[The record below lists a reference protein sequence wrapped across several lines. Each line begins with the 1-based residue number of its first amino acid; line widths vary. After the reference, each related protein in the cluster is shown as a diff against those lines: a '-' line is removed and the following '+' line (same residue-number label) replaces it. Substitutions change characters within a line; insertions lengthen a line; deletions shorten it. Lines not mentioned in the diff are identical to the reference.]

1 MDSCLSDFL
10 TVIPQMQK
18 IVLCGTEKINL
29 LEQIVGDYEGE
40 IDNLKRKNE
49 EIEAKLKD
57 MDLKMQDF
65 NIADLLKVNAKM
77 GDNGEDG
84 QGNNLLLNVVSN
96 LEKKMN
102 AKNKMTDERL
112 NKIEETNFKLVKDTQ
127 NIKNAQDGNKRT
139 LKTLK
144 QANDDLTSNMKKLE
158 KFVLESAPNTSQ
170 KLESQ
175 IKNIP
180 KEKEEKDES
189 SKSEK
194 KERKNSLLSISQ
206 QEPQIDLENN
216 EKIKEIVK
224 RLADLEKDVKRL
236 PNQLGLEQIK
246 SDVTALKSGIGNC
259 ALSQDLKEAREKDDD
274 MQKQIN
280 FLKDQFDDFTSNTAD
295 HEDLQNVKR
304 KLELLNSKEH
314 ENETNIQEILKQISQ
329 NSNNNMQFTGSD
341 KYLEVHKYEDFKSQ
355 IIKEFSS
362 VNDNFTHL
370 RRLVDNIL
378 DALKNKPSYRD
389 IKALEE
395 EITVKF
401 EEIKVA
407 SAKKFAEKIET
418 TKNFKYLDQQIKHIL
433 QVYIR
438 KDNKSDNWLLA
449 KKSLNANLCASCE
462 SYIGDLKDNSNFQ
475 PWNKYPLRDPND
487 KVYRLGNGFSKML
500 QMIQV
505 DENDKKNAG
514 MVTYQNNNELNIGNK
529 LMRLDKVD
537 MNNNNV
543 NNIGPI
549 KTEVN
554 TGTNDRKVLPK
565 IKGNST
571 LNNFM
576 KNSNSNIGNANRTLP
591 GNNVTQDN
599 EGEGEDDNN
608 DGFDEKEEDKPKI
621 TKIVKVNKD

>member
-1 MDSCLSDFL
+1 
-10 TVIPQMQK
+10 MQK
-18 IVLCGTEKINL
+18 IVLCGTEKITL
-29 LEQIVGDYEGE
+29 LEQIVGDYEDCL
-40 IDNLKRKNE
+40 DNLKRKNE

-65 NIADLLKVNAKM
+65 NIADLLKENAKM
-77 GDNGEDG
+77 GDNGEDA

-102 AKNKMTDERL
+102 AKTKMTDERL
-112 NKIEETNFKLVKDTQ
+112 NKIEETNFKLVKETQ
-127 NIKNAQDGNKRT
+127 NMKNAQDGNKRT
-139 LKTLK
+139 LKNLK
-144 QANDDLTSNMKKLE
+144 QANDDIISNMKNLE
-158 KFVLESAPNTSQ
+158 KFVLESAHDTTQ
-170 KLESQ
+170 KFESQ
-175 IKNIP
+175 IKSIP

-206 QEPQIDLENN
+206 PEPQIDLENN

-224 RLADLEKDVKRL
+224 RLADLEKDVKKL
-236 PNQLGLEQIK
+236 PNQLGVEQIK
-246 SDVTALKSGIGNC
+246 SDVSALKSGIGNC

-280 FLKDQFDDFTSNTAD
+280 FLKDQFDDYTSNTAD

-314 ENETNIQEILKQISQ
+314 ENETNIQEIIKQMSQ

-341 KYLEVHKYEDFKSQ
+341 KYLEVHKYEDFKTQ

-500 QMIQV
+500 QLIQV

-529 LMRLDKVD
+529 LMRLEKVD
-537 MNNNNV
+537 MNANNV

-554 TGTNDRKVLPK
+554 TGTNERKVLPK

-576 KNSNSNIGNANRTLP
+576 KNSNSNRGYANRTSP

-608 DGFDEKEEDKPKI
+608 DGLDEKEEDKPKI

>member
-1 MDSCLSDFL
+1 MDSCLNDFL
-10 TVIPQMQK
+10 FVIPQMQK
-18 IVLCGTEKINL
+18 IVLCGTEKITL
-29 LEQIVGDYEGE
+29 LEQIVCDFEDCM
-40 IDNLKRKNE
+40 DNLKRKNE

-65 NIADLLKVNAKM
+65 NIADLLKENAIM

-84 QGNNLLLNVVSN
+84 QGNNLLLNIVSN
-96 LEKKMN
+96 LEKKIN
-102 AKNKMTDERL
+102 AKTKMTDERL
-112 NKIEETNFKLVKDTQ
+112 NKIEETNYKLVKDTQ
-127 NIKNAQDGNKRT
+127 NMKNAQDGNKRT
-139 LKTLK
+139 LKNLK
-144 QANDDLTSNMKKLE
+144 QANDDLISNMKNLE
-158 KFVLESAPNTSQ
+158 KFVLESAQNPTQ
-170 KLESQ
+170 KFESQ

-206 QEPQIDLENN
+206 HEPQIDLENN

-224 RLADLEKDVKRL
+224 RLSDLEKDVKRL
-236 PNQLGLEQIK
+236 PNQLGVEQIK

-280 FLKDQFDDFTSNTAD
+280 FLKDQFDDYTSNTAD

-314 ENETNIQEILKQISQ
+314 ENETNIQEIIKQMNQ

-341 KYLEVHKYEDFKSQ
+341 KYLEVHKYEDFKTQ

-500 QMIQV
+500 QLIQV

-529 LMRLDKVD
+529 LMRLEKVD
-537 MNNNNV
+537 MNANNV
-543 NNIGPI
+543 NSIGPI

-554 TGTNDRKVLPK
+554 TGTNERKVLPK

-576 KNSNSNIGNANRTLP
+576 KNSNSNMGNANRTLP

-608 DGFDEKEEDKPKI
+608 DGLDEKEEDKPKI

>member
-1 MDSCLSDFL
+1 
-10 TVIPQMQK
+10 
-18 IVLCGTEKINL
+18 
-29 LEQIVGDYEGE
+29 
-40 IDNLKRKNE
+40 
-49 EIEAKLKD
+49 
-57 MDLKMQDF
+57 
-65 NIADLLKVNAKM
+65 
-77 GDNGEDG
+77 
-84 QGNNLLLNVVSN
+84 
-96 LEKKMN
+96 
-102 AKNKMTDERL
+102 MTDERL
-112 NKIEETNFKLVKDTQ
+112 NKIEETNFKLVKETQ
-127 NIKNAQDGNKRT
+127 NMKNAQDGNKRT
-139 LKTLK
+139 LKNLK
-144 QANDDLTSNMKKLE
+144 QANDDIISNMKNLE
-158 KFVLESAPNTSQ
+158 KFVLESAHDTTQ
-170 KLESQ
+170 KFESQ
-175 IKNIP
+175 IKSIP

-206 QEPQIDLENN
+206 HEPQIDLENN

-224 RLADLEKDVKRL
+224 RLADLEKDVKKL
-236 PNQLGLEQIK
+236 PNQLGVEQIK
-246 SDVTALKSGIGNC
+246 SDVSALKSGIGNC

-280 FLKDQFDDFTSNTAD
+280 FLKDQYDDYTSNTAD

-314 ENETNIQEILKQISQ
+314 ENETNIQEIIKQMSQ

-341 KYLEVHKYEDFKSQ
+341 KYLEVHKYEDFKTQ

-500 QMIQV
+500 QLIQV

-529 LMRLDKVD
+529 LMRLEKVD
-537 MNNNNV
+537 MNANNV
-543 NNIGPI
+543 NSIGPI

-554 TGTNDRKVLPK
+554 TGTNERKVLPK

-576 KNSNSNIGNANRTLP
+576 KNSNSNMGNANRTLP

-608 DGFDEKEEDKPKI
+608 DGLDEKEEDKPKI

>member
-1 MDSCLSDFL
+1 
-10 TVIPQMQK
+10 
-18 IVLCGTEKINL
+18 
-29 LEQIVGDYEGE
+29 
-40 IDNLKRKNE
+40 
-49 EIEAKLKD
+49 
-57 MDLKMQDF
+57 
-65 NIADLLKVNAKM
+65 
-77 GDNGEDG
+77 
-84 QGNNLLLNVVSN
+84 
-96 LEKKMN
+96 
-102 AKNKMTDERL
+102 
-112 NKIEETNFKLVKDTQ
+112 
-127 NIKNAQDGNKRT
+127 
-139 LKTLK
+139 
-144 QANDDLTSNMKKLE
+144 
-158 KFVLESAPNTSQ
+158 
-170 KLESQ
+170 
-175 IKNIP
+175 
-180 KEKEEKDES
+180 
-189 SKSEK
+189 
-194 KERKNSLLSISQ
+194 
-206 QEPQIDLENN
+206 
-216 EKIKEIVK
+216 
-224 RLADLEKDVKRL
+224 
-236 PNQLGLEQIK
+236 
-246 SDVTALKSGIGNC
+246 
-259 ALSQDLKEAREKDDD
+259 
-274 MQKQIN
+274 
-280 FLKDQFDDFTSNTAD
+280 
-295 HEDLQNVKR
+295 
-304 KLELLNSKEH
+304 
-314 ENETNIQEILKQISQ
+314 
-329 NSNNNMQFTGSD
+329 
-341 KYLEVHKYEDFKSQ
+341 
-355 IIKEFSS
+355 

-500 QMIQV
+500 QLIQV

-529 LMRLDKVD
+529 LMRLEKVD
-537 MNNNNV
+537 MNANNV

-554 TGTNDRKVLPK
+554 TGTNERKVLPK

-576 KNSNSNIGNANRTLP
+576 KNSNSNMGNANRTLP

-608 DGFDEKEEDKPKI
+608 DGLDEKEEDKPKI